1 MRGPAFQLFLIFALL
16 STVLIAGTLGFRLVE
31 GWGWSDSVYM
41 SLTTLTTVGYSEVN
55 PLSPRGRLF
64 NSFFILA
71 GVLVV
76 FTSIGLLVEVA
87 INLELADYF
96 GRKRRHA
103 MLQKLTNH
111 YIVCGAGRVGRGVV
125 RELMR
130 SGAALAL
137 VDNDP
142 QKAQWGIDLKIP
154 TLVADA
160 SHDDALRTARIDYA
174 KGLVAVTG
182 NDAQN
187 VYVIL
192 TARVL
197 NPKLVI
203 AARATE
209 EGAEEKLRRAGATT
223 VFTPY
228 TFIGHRLA
236 QSMLRPHV
244 MSFLDVAS
252 ALRGSDLDLEIEQI
266 RVSEASPVAGGA
278 LERSRIRSDYDVMVL
293 AVIKPQGNTIFN
305 PAGSTLIEAQDVLI
319 ALGERS
325 RLKKLEKMLEA

>member
-1 MRGPAFQLFLIFALL
+1 MRGPVFQLLLILALL
-16 STVLIAGTLGFRLVE
+16 SAVLVAGTLGFRFVE
-31 GWGWSDSVYM
+31 GWSWSDCFYM

-87 INLELADYF
+87 VSLELVDYF
-96 GRKRRHA
+96 GRRRRHA

-130 SGAALAL
+130 NGATLVL
-137 VDNDP
+137 VDHNQ
-142 QKAQWGIDLKIP
+142 QKAQWGIDQEIP

-160 SHDDALRTARIDYA
+160 SQDEALRTARIEHA

-197 NPKLVI
+197 NPKLLI
-203 AARATE
+203 AARATDE
-209 EGAEEKLRRAGATT
+209 EAEKKLRRAGAST

-236 QSMLRPHV
+236 QSLLRPHV

-252 ALRGSDLDLEIEQI
+252 AVRGSDLDLEIEQI
-266 RVSEASPVAGGA
+266 RVSDASKVAGTA

-293 AVIKPQGNTIFN
+293 AVIKPHGNTIFN
-305 PAGSTLIEAQDVLI
+305 PAGTTLIEAHDVLI

-325 RLKKLEKMLEA
+325 RLKDLEKMLEA

>member
-1 MRGPAFQLFLIFALL
+1 
-16 STVLIAGTLGFRLVE
+16 
-31 GWGWSDSVYM
+31 
-41 SLTTLTTVGYSEVN
+41 
-55 PLSPRGRLF
+55 
-64 NSFFILA
+64 
-71 GVLVV
+71 
-76 FTSIGLLVEVA
+76 
-87 INLELADYF
+87 
-96 GRKRRHA
+96 
-103 MLQKLTNH
+103 
-111 YIVCGAGRVGRGVV
+111 V

-203 AARATE
+203 AARATD

-252 ALRGSDLDLEIEQI
+252 AVRGSDLDLEIEQI

-325 RLKKLEKMLEA
+325 RLKQLEKMLEA